1 MNQKSP
7 RRRPCELARRPSPL
21 GRCWPALLL
30 GALICLAGATAIPA
44 PSDPAPAP
52 GSEASTSPTCLG
64 RVERIEGRVEAQ
76 SAAGTR
82 ALAVGDRVY
91 VGERVRADLDSEAL
105 LQTLDAGILAIR
117 PRAEFVVEAYA
128 AQTRETDHMR
138 LRIVSGSLRLVSGW
152 IGIVN
157 PPGTQIL
164 TPAATI
170 RIKGTDY
177 EPYVL
182 PEDLADATPYEA
194 GTYDKVNRGAT
205 LMSSA
210 AGDIEVKARQV
221 GRAQLV
227 RTDFKAGERDRS
239 LMTLLLPAL
248 LERVPDFYV
257 AGRFEAD
264 IDAYS
269 QNASALIKTRLD
281 AARLAAGGTRCDTIA
296 PLHTSTGNPA
306 DIARDWTLQLDSM
319 LRRHDADGVLGL
331 FAEEAQIEATGRD
344 GSGQASIQRFG
355 REQFAR
361 SVQTL
366 AAGLEA
372 YEQRRE
378 TLDVSAEPPSA
389 EPMRIAVQSRV
400 VEWGKLQGRDFR
412 TESDEYYLLE
422 RRDGRWLAVRATTTM
437 R

>member
-1 MNQKSP
+1 M
-7 RRRPCELARRPSPL
+7 
-21 GRCWPALLL
+21 LL
-30 GALICLAGATAIPA
+30 GGLVCLAGATAIPA
-44 PSDPAPAP
+44 PSDQTQVPETQTFSSPA
-52 GSEASTSPTCLG
+52 CLG

-76 SAAGTR
+76 SATGTR
-82 ALAVGDRVY
+82 TLAVGDLVH
-91 VGERVRADLDSEAL
+91 VGERIRADVDSEAL
-105 LQTLDAGILAIR
+105 VQTLDAGILAIR
-117 PRAEFVVEAYA
+117 PRAEFVVEAYD
-128 AQTRETDHMR
+128 AQTRKTDHMR

-152 IGIVN
+152 IGVVN

-170 RIKGTDY
+170 SIKGTDY

-205 LMSSA
+205 LLSSA
-210 AGDIEVKARQV
+210 AGDVEVKARQI

-227 RTDFKAGERDRS
+227 RTDFKPGERDRS

-269 QNASALIKTRLD
+269 QDASALVKTRLD
-281 AARLAAGGTRCDTIA
+281 AARLATGKTGLIRCDTIT
-296 PLHTSTGNPA
+296 PLPTSALNPA
-306 DIARDWTLQLDSM
+306 DIARDWTLQLDAM
-319 LRRHDADGVLGL
+319 LRRHDASGVLML
-331 FAEEAQIEATGRD
+331 FAEEAAIEATGRD
-344 GSGQASIQRFG
+344 GSGQASTQRFS

-361 SVQTL
+361 SVQS
-366 AAGLEA
+366 AASGLEA

-378 TLDVSAEPPSA
+378 TLDVSAEPPASG
-389 EPMRIAVQSRV
+389 PTRIAVQSRV
-400 VEWGKLQGRDFR
+400 IEWGKLQGRDFR

-422 RRDGRWLAVRATTTM
+422 RRGGRWLAVRATTTM